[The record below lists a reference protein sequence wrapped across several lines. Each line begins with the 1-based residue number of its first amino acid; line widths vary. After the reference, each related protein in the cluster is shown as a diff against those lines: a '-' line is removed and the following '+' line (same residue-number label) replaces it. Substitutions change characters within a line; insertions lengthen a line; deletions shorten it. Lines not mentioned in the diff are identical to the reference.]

1 MALFSFLVSKF
12 GIPAVAFFAG
22 MKALKAWKEQ
32 QLGKLVVIL
41 VAGFIVFFLENP
53 ETVLNA
59 TKPIWSKLIEVV
71 K

>member
-12 GIPAVAFFAG
+12 GFAG

-32 QLGKLVVIL
+32 QLGKLVVIIL
-41 VAGFIVFFLENP
+41 VAGFILFFLENP

-59 TKPIWSKLIEVV
+59 TKPIWSKLIEAV

>member
-12 GIPAVAFFAG
+12 GVPAVAFFAG
-22 MKALKAWKEQ
+22 CFML
-32 QLGKLVVIL
+32 LGYSFFKFIL
-41 VAGFIVFFLENP
+41 FFLENP

-59 TKPIWSKLIEVV
+59 TKPIWSKLIEAV

>member
-12 GIPAVAFFAG
+12 GIPVVAFFAG
-22 MKALKAWKEQ
+22 MK
-32 QLGKLVVIL
+32 LVVIIL